1 MVYLASGLTEGGKI
15 QEGVKPHLLV
25 LSVCE
30 SCQLVPVISALKGGE
45 DKRWYVRGQ
54 PGLW

>member
-45 DKRWYVRGQ
+45 DKR
-54 PGLW
+54 